1 MQHRSVH
8 QSITDDVRYS
18 EYTTS
23 PSPSRLTTL
32 LPAGWALSDGFSKG
46 RCGIVTQWHRKE
58 TVGPCAHKFYIPGFK
73 SICNIVLLKREV
85 AAG

>member
-1 MQHRSVH
+1 MCLHRLESRAQNICVLQEVLMQHSSVH

-46 RCGIVTQWHRKE
+46 QCGIVRQWHRKE
-58 TVGPCAHKFYIPGFK
+58 TVGPCAHK
-73 SICNIVLLKREV
+73 
-85 AAG
+85 